1 MKYEDAVAYI
11 EECNSLG
18 SVPGLT
24 SIDSLTKAL
33 GRPQD
38 SLKFIH
44 VAGTNGKGSVSAFIA
59 TALREA
65 KLKVGRYVSPTIF
78 TYRERFLINDRMIS
92 KRELGELMEILKNA
106 CDMLTAEGNPHPTS
120 FEIETALA
128 FLYFKKRECD
138 IVVLE
143 TGMGGALDATNIIGA
158 PLLCILT
165 SISMD
170 HMQFLGDTIE
180 AITLQKCGIIKEG
193 TTVVSTKQDK
203 SAADVIENFCKRKNA
218 ELLVA
223 DCSKASKVRAV
234 LSKQSFSYNN
244 IKYEIPLL
252 GSYQIENAVLAIT
265 ALKWLSQN
273 GYAMLTDGVIQKGLL
288 GTVWKGRFSVIGK
301 KPYFIADGAHNV
313 AAAEK
318 LAETIRF
325 YFTNR
330 RIVYIMGMFRDK
342 EYEKVIRI
350 TAPLASQIIT
360 VAAPGNPRALPAL
373 ELAEAVRKVNSNV
386 TNADS
391 LEEAIEMSYLFAD
404 KDSVIIAFGSL
415 AFLGKLMTIVE
426 ENGTIRSDTHGK

>member
-128 FLYFKKRECD
+128 FLYFQKKECD

-301 KPYFIADGAHNV
+301 KPYFITDGAHNV

-391 LEEAIEMSYLFAD
+391 LEEAVEMSYLFAD